1 MVGSSDA
8 LPPRRRGSG
17 SPRSSGSGGD
27 FPGTDIGIDSLLS
40 DLRGEWSAI
49 IESQIRG
56 LEDRVIGRTA
66 TLIKAYDGQV
76 QAQVGEQSEHCTQ
89 PNGRGA

>member
-17 SPRSSGSGGD
+17 SPRSSGSGGG
-27 FPGTDIGIDSLLS
+27 FPGTGIDIGSFLS